1 MIARLI
7 LILAV
12 LWLLFSLARY
22 IQRLGRQRG
31 GKPASPVKTG
41 RMVQCNTCGTHLPA
55 ESAIVDES
63 GTYCCEDHRRQHR

>member
-12 LWLLFSLARY
+12 LWLLFALARY

-31 GKPASPVKTG
+31 ENPEPPVKAG
-41 RMVQCNTCGTHLPA
+41 RMVQCDHCGTHVPA